1 MKVYLNSLLT
11 STNYY
16 NKVSPAVTE
25 NKKSLTFVPIGDRIE
40 FSDKSSKNLSFKAT
54 FLKHLSAGISAGA
67 ASGAAIG
74 TKVGG
79 VVDLGTAGT
88 TLGVPTAT
96 GATVGTVLGGVTG
109 AIGGT
114 VSYFTCKSREKIKKA
129 AAEEAA
135 KIQKEKNAL
144 EAKAKALEEQQ
155 NIADA
160 KNQEALD
167 KKQAQIDELKE
178 QNRILEKYAVKK
190 YEEANGVGLGRIAGY
205 YEDKN
210 LLNAAFIS
218 PYKKSFNSE
227 TKYES
232 YNVPNGVLL
241 YGTSGNGKTTLAEG
255 IIEELMNTT
264 DTEYYNLSDLKR
276 SKLEDKLSEIKEKAQ
291 QDWENNNKRTIIFLD
306 EFDGFAP
313 NPSII
318 KRKLQGDD
326 TENPTNSYLKNFMN
340 NCSKFGITI
349 IATTNYPRNIEKPFI
364 DNDTRFSVR
373 TAIEPPKAEDI
384 TQILSYYLEGV
395 TDDTVDL
402 KEITDILIQKTDK
415 DKAMYSSSKIEKLAE
430 KAKDKAKKEKRFVS
444 QEDLLKIAN
453 KTNPNIDSE
462 DIESF
467 KEDFELIANM
477 TYEEYLEEKE
487 ENKQKENTEE

>member
-1 MKVYLNSLLT
+1 MKVYLNST
-11 STNYY
+11 TKPNYY
-16 NKVSPAVTE
+16 NNLNRYNNGNRPQP
-25 NKKSLTFVPIGDRIE
+25 TFFQND
-40 FSDKSSKNLSFKAT
+40 DKLELSGKIKTKLSFKAT
-54 FLKHLSAGISAGA
+54 FWKHVSAGITAGTA
-67 ASGAAIG
+67 GGAAIG

-79 VVDLGTAGT
+79 AIDLGSIGG
-88 TLGVPTAT
+88 TLGLPTAT
-96 GATVGTVLGGVTG
+96 GAAVGGAIGMVTG

-114 VSYFTCKSREKIKKA
+114 ISYFTSKSREEIKKA

-135 KIQKEKNAL
+135 KIQKEKEAL

-160 KNQEALD
+160 KNKQALEI
-167 KKQAQIDELKE
+167 KQAQLDELTEK
-178 QNRILEKYAVKK
+178 NKILEKYAVKK
-190 YEEANGVGLGRIAGY
+190 LEEASGVGLGRIAGY

-218 PYKKSFNSE
+218 PYKKSFDPE

-232 YNVPNGVLL
+232 FNVPNGVLL

-276 SKLEDKLSEIKEKAQ
+276 SKLDDKLSEIKEKAE
-291 QDWENNNKRTIIFLD
+291 QDWLNNNKRTIVFLD

-326 TENPTNSYLKNFMN
+326 TENPTNGYLKNFMN
-340 NCSKFGITI
+340 DCNKYGITV

-364 DNDTRFSVR
+364 DNDSRFSVR
-373 TAIEPPKAEDI
+373 TAIEAPKAEDI
-384 TQILSYYLEGV
+384 TKILNYYLEGV
-395 TDDTVDL
+395 TDDTVNLD
-402 KEITDILIQKTDK
+402 EITDILIQKTDK

-430 KAKDKAKKEKRFVS
+430 KAKDKAKKEKRLVS
-444 QEDLLKIAN
+444 QEDLLKIAD
-453 KTNPNIDSE
+453 KTNPNIKSD

-467 KEDFELIANM
+467 KEDFEFITNM

-487 ENKQKENTEE
+487 EHKQQENAEE

>member
-1 MKVYLNSLLT
+1 MKVYLNT
-11 STNYY
+11 TTKTNYSNNLKQY
-16 NKVSPAVTE
+16 NNTNNPHSSFLQ
-25 NKKSLTFVPIGDRIE
+25 N
-40 FSDKSSKNLSFKAT
+40 SDKLELSSKTNPNLSFKAT
-54 FLKHLSAGISAGA
+54 FWKHLSAGISAGA

-96 GATVGTVLGGVTG
+96 GATVGGFLGGITG

-114 VSYFTCKSREKIKKA
+114 VSYFTCKSREEIKKA

-135 KIQKEKNAL
+135 KIQKEKDAL

-155 NIADA
+155 NIANS
-160 KNQEALD
+160 KNQKALEN
-167 KKQAQIDELKE
+167 KQAQLDELKK
-178 QNRILEKYAVKK
+178 QNKILEKYAVKK

-218 PYKKSFNSE
+218 PYKKSFNPE

-313 NPSII
+313 NPNII
-318 KRKLQGDD
+318 KRTLQGDD
-326 TENPTNSYLKNFMN
+326 TENPSNGYLKSFMN
-340 NCSKFGITI
+340 DCSKFGITI

-364 DNDTRFSVR
+364 DNDSRFSVR
-373 TAIEPPKAEDI
+373 TAIEPPKADDI
-384 TQILSYYLEGV
+384 TQILNYYLEGV
-395 TDDTVDL
+395 TDDTVNL
-402 KEITDILIQKTDK
+402 KEITNILIQKTDK

-453 KTNPNIDSE
+453 KTNPNIDSN

-467 KEDFELIANM
+467 KEDFEFITNM

-487 ENKQKENTEE
+487 ELEKQKNTEE

>member
-1 MKVYLNSLLT
+1 MKVYLNT
-11 STNYY
+11 TTKTNYSNNLNRHNNINSPY
-16 NKVSPAVTE
+16 STFFQSCDKLELTTGMNKS
-25 NKKSLTFVPIGDRIE
+25 
-40 FSDKSSKNLSFKAT
+40 LSFKAT
-54 FLKHLSAGISAGA
+54 FLKHIAAGISAGA

-74 TKVGG
+74 TKAGG
-79 VVDLGTAGT
+79 VVDLGTAGA
-88 TLGVPTAT
+88 TLGIPTAT
-96 GATVGTVLGGVTG
+96 GATAGTVIGGVVG

-114 VSYFTCKSREKIKKA
+114 VSYFTCKSREEIKKA
-129 AAEEAA
+129 AAEEAE
-135 KIQKEKNAL
+135 KIQKEKEAL

-155 NIADA
+155 NLADA
-160 KNQEALD
+160 KNKEALE
-167 KKQAQIDELKE
+167 KKQAQLNELKE
-178 QNRILEKYAVKK
+178 QNRILTKFADKK
-190 YEEANGVGLGRIAGY
+190 YEEANGYGLGRIAGY

-218 PYKKSFNSE
+218 PYKKSYNPE

-291 QDWENNNKRTIIFLD
+291 LDWINNNKRTIIFLD

-313 NPSII
+313 NPNII
-318 KRKLQGDD
+318 KRKLQGDE
-326 TENPTNSYLKNFMN
+326 TENPSNGYLKNFMN
-340 NCSKFGITI
+340 DCSQFGITI

-364 DNDTRFSVR
+364 DNDSRFSVR
-373 TAIEPPKAEDI
+373 TAIEPPQAEDI
-384 TQILSYYLEGV
+384 TQILNYYLKGV
-395 TDDTVDL
+395 TDNTVNL
-402 KEITDILIQKTDK
+402 EEITDILIQKTDRN
-415 DKAMYSSSKIEKLAE
+415 KAMFSSSKIEKLAQ
-430 KAKDKAKKEKRFVS
+430 KAKDQAKKEKRFVS

-453 KTNPNIDSE
+453 KTNPNIDSN
-462 DIESF
+462 DIENF
-467 KEDFELIANM
+467 KEDFEFITNM

-487 ENKQKENTEE
+487 EYNKQENTEE